1 MLSSLL
7 TKIKDGWVD
16 VEIKVPLSEEVR
28 RQADSVYFKGKIQLV
43 LSLADSYVSSWTSI
57 LKLLTQYHFVC
68 RG

>member
-7 TKIKDGWVD
+7 TKIKNGWVD

-28 RQADSVYFKGKIQLV
+28 RQADSVYFKGV
-43 LSLADSYVSSWTSI
+43 LSLADSYVGSWTSI